1 MYTGKI
7 VVLVFHAKGEHQRP
21 PGGAG
26 RPGDAA
32 IWPPPLSGRSGSP
45 PEVGGGCVAPTE
57 AVRGRPATLRPAA
70 WFWLGLGLHHSGT
83 LLTGPTLLLKLS
95 WVLILRVVIGF
106 GLNSTWF
113 KPFGL
118 DL

>member
-1 MYTGKI
+1 MHAGKL

-26 RPGDAA
+26 RPPICRPAWGVA
-32 IWPPPLSGRSGSP
+32 IWPPPLSGRSGSR

-57 AVRGRPATLRPAA
+57 AVRGPSSWL
-70 WFWLGLGLHHSGT
+70 WLGSGLRRSGT
-83 LLTGPTLLLKLS
+83 LLIGPTLLLKLS
-95 WVLILRVVIGF
+95 WVLNLRVVIGF

-118 DL
+118 HL